1 MSEDDI
7 TTDNL
12 FVEYRRTGK
21 RSVRNELV
29 ERHTGLAVH
38 IANRHTSSA
47 VPDDDLRQVA
57 LLALVRAVDRFD
69 PERGVPFSAFAGRT
83 IEGEL
88 KRHFRDKT
96 WSLGVPRSAK
106 ELYLAVRRANEEL
119 AQRLGRSP
127 SVDDVAEHLGI
138 SRDDV
143 ITGLSAAMA
152 KSADTLEAPTSS
164 GRPMARSDSALTT
177 NETGYGHVDDQS
189 AVAALLEALPERER
203 AIVTMRFYE
212 GLSQQEIAEKVGISQ
227 MHVSRLL
234 RKSFETM
241 RAFAEEA
248 EHDVDGAPSME

>member
-1 MSEDDI
+1 MSDDDNA
-7 TTDNL
+7 TDEL
-12 FVEYRRTGK
+12 FVEFRRTGK
-21 RSVRNELV
+21 RSIRNELV

-38 IANRHTSSA
+38 IANRHTSGS

-57 LLALVRAVDRFD
+57 LLALVRAVDRFE

-88 KRHFRDKT
+88 KRHFRDRT

-106 ELYLAVRRANEEL
+106 ELYLSVRRANEEL

-127 SVDDVAEHLGI
+127 SVDDVAAHLGI

-164 GRPMARSDSALTT
+164 GRPMARPDSALTT
-177 NETGYGHVDDQS
+177 QETGYGHIDDQS
-189 AVAALLEALPERER
+189 AVATLLEALPERER
-203 AIVTMRFYE
+203 AIVKMRFYDN
-212 GLSQQEIAEKVGISQ
+212 LSQQEIAEQVGISQ

-234 RKSFETM
+234 RKSFEMM
-241 RAFAEEA
+241 RTAAEEA
-248 EHDVDGAPSME
+248 EHDIADPPDG